1 MLRTVIAAIGALALC
16 AGIVLA
22 FVPPHAGWGL
32 LIFGALVL
40 LSLLFEGRY
49 RGSIAASANASHL
62 EPTGEKFI
70 DPGTGQL
77 LEVYYDPK
85 TGAREYRPD
94 ETSGA
99 VRRKESE

>member
-22 FVPPHAGWGL
+22 AVPPHTGWGL

-49 RGSIAASANASHL
+49 RSGAAASAGSRF

-77 LEVYYDPK
+77 VEVYYDSK
-85 TGAREYRPD
+85 TGAREYRSPAGRID
-94 ETSGA
+94 H
-99 VRRKESE
+99 V